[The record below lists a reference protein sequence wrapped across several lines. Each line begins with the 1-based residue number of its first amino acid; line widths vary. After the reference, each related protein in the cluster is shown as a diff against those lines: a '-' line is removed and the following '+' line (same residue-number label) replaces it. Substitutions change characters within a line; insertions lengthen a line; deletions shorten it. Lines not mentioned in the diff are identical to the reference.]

1 MRKTNANSIR
11 LASSELVFA
20 TFATSKFICGSN
32 CIHDSISIELID
44 NFVLEFFFLS
54 VIFRA
59 GLIYYEYSR
68 IRQRLNQMIS
78 PFVINFESK
87 HPDYIYIKYH
97 IYRESMQQKKNA
109 ELQNKVTKFLLQTI

>member
-1 MRKTNANSIR
+1 MPDRMNEKCMKFSIKR
-11 LASSELVFA
+11 
-20 TFATSKFICGSN
+20 
-32 CIHDSISIELID
+32 DSIEL
-44 NFVLEFFFLS
+44 FFFLLFS
-54 VIFRA
+54 IFRA

-68 IRQRLNQMIS
+68 FRQRLNHMIS

-109 ELQNKVTKFLLQTI
+109 ELQSEVKFV